1 MIPMVFS
8 VNNEDIS
15 LERLNGETI
24 ILNFK
29 TGAYYSTLGAGSDL
43 FWLVSNKV
51 PRREWVQILETYW
64 SSIPDENNGIKEFIE
79 EAISEGLILESNEGE
94 IKPILLPNDFKRN
107 NWSTPK
113 LLKFNDIQHL
123 LLVDPIHD
131 SSLQGW
137 PNLEE
142 NER

>member
-1 MIPMVFS
+1 MIPTGYS
-8 VNNEDIS
+8 VNNEEIS

-43 FWLVSNKV
+43 FWLISNKV
-51 PRREWVQILETYW
+51 PSSEWVQILETYW
-64 SSIPDENNGIKEFIE
+64 SFAPDESNGIEEFIN
-79 EAISEGLILESNEGE
+79 EAISEGLILESNEGD
-94 IKPILLPNDFKRN
+94 IKSILLPNDFKRI